1 MREKYFQAIL
11 QNWFRREF
19 NSLSEIK
26 PTAEVYELLQQKT
39 KQQITFLQKS
49 RWFIGA
55 AAMIMVIIISLTN
68 FQRIFY
74 PRQVVI
80 PKLNTRKEVAKA
92 EKPELML
99 ERSFKMHKD
108 VGSPIETKDKILFQL
123 RREGLTHTIN
133 VDVTE
138 QQDSYSVLNPND
150 NYRLMLNL
158 KEPAY
163 LYIFQINSENQPIK
177 LFPDPDR
184 GLQNPLKAERDYFC
198 PAENEWYYLD
208 EITGFETIYICL
220 SAEEIPAL
228 IKMFDE
234 FYQKSSGSK
243 RKEILQH
250 LITELETANSYRFMI
265 ENK

>member
-11 QNWFRREF
+11 QNWFRAELD
-19 NSLSEIK
+19 SLPEIK
-26 PTAEVYELLQQKT
+26 PTAEFYELLQQKT
-39 KQQITFLQKS
+39 KQQVTFLQKS

-68 FQRIFY
+68 FQQIFY

-92 EKPELML
+92 KKPEIML

-108 VGSPIETKDKILFQL
+108 IGSPLETADKILLQL
-123 RREGLTHTIN
+123 HKEELNYAIDM
-133 VDVTE
+133 DVT
-138 QQDSYSVLNPND
+138 QSQDSYPVLSSND

-177 LFPDPDR
+177 LFPDPER
-184 GLQNPLKAERDYFC
+184 GLRNPLKAEQVHYC
-198 PAENEWYYLD
+198 PSEDEWYYLD
-208 EITGFETIYICL
+208 ENPGLETIYVCL
-220 SAEEIPAL
+220 SAEEMSAVD
-228 IKMFDE
+228 KMFGN

-243 RKEILQH
+243 RKEILQQ
-250 LITELETANSYRFMI
+250 LITELETANSYRFII